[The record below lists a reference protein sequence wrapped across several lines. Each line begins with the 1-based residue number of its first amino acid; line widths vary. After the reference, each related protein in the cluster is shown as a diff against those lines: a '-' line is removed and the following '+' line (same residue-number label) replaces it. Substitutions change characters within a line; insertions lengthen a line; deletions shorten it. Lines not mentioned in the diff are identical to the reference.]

1 MPWSLEQVTR
11 FMEVEIPFNRWLG
24 MEVVPDDE
32 AFVLRIP
39 FRPEL
44 VGDRARPAL
53 HGGVVSTLIDTAGGG
68 AAFLAVDEG
77 QRVSTV
83 DLVVDYLR
91 PAPLVALVA
100 RARAVRKGNR
110 VVLCSVEVTAE
121 GQGEVLALG
130 RAVYNIHG
138 ARR

>member
-24 MEVVPDDE
+24 MEVVPDDD

-39 FRPEL
+39 FREEL
-44 VGDRARPAL
+44 IGDRARPAL

-91 PAPLVALVA
+91 PAPLAPLLA
-100 RARAVRKGNR
+100 RARVVRKGNR
-110 VVLCSVEVTAE
+110 VVLCSIEVAAE
-121 GQGEVLALG
+121 GQSELIALG
-130 RAVYNIHG
+130 RAVYNIHDP
-138 ARR
+138 RP